1 MSSDFVFITKGIRLT
16 INIIL
21 HWALKYKELPNE
33 TSSNFF
39 NLTQKSYKKS
49 QGQKKAEA
57 STSRFR
63 IFTLPHLPVLAS
75 VNLLLFPTLFRGT
88 TQRCKWRDCD
98 SSLLIA
104 GFLARKSK
112 VTETD
117 FKTYNLKNPAF
128 SIGEQFFTTSKLVKR
143 CSFKN
148 KMPLVEFILH
158 ILTFII
164 FSIRIKIGWV

>member
-1 MSSDFVFITKGIRLT
+1 MSKITQNQSIDIVSSDFVFITQGIRLT

-21 HWALKYKELPNE
+21 HWAAKYIELPNE

-104 GFLARKSK
+104 GFLAKAVVNWGSSFQTLKSN
-112 VTETD
+112 D
-117 FKTYNLKNPAF
+117 FTITNY
-128 SIGEQFFTTSKLVKR
+128 
-143 CSFKN
+143 
-148 KMPLVEFILH
+148 
-158 ILTFII
+158 
-164 FSIRIKIGWV
+164 